1 MNLNIVQALIK
12 KEFKQIL
19 RDNSSLLTAFLMPLV
34 LLILFGFGIN
44 FDTNT
49 VNIGIVNQDNSDV
62 TRDIIEGLKNTKYLN
77 CYFYKN
83 TNFANKSLI
92 RGKIRGYLVF
102 PINFT
107 KEYKKLN
114 GRAEIQII
122 TDGSEPNTAK
132 FASTYIQG
140 VVASFLEYKQNEKRP
155 NKYTNKINIIN
166 RFRYNSSLKSINFIL
181 PGSLSIIMTMTGTI
195 LSALVIAREWER
207 GTMESIL
214 TMEVTKGEFIL
225 SKYISYFILGFLSI
239 IFCLFIIIF
248 IVRIPFLG
256 SYFWLFI
263 ESMAFMLTGIGTG
276 LLISTVFK
284 NQFLASQMAG
294 TIGFMP
300 SMMLSGLIYELDSAP
315 FFIRFVSFFV
325 PAKYYVSSITSLF
338 LSGVILKTLVLNLL
352 YMLFFAFLTGF
363 ITLKL
368 TKERLDEC

>member
-1 MNLNIVQALIK
+1 MNLNIVYALIK

-19 RDNSSLLTAFLMPLV
+19 RDNSSLLTAFLMPLI

-49 VNIGIVNQDNSDV
+49 VNIGIVNQDSSDV
-62 TRDIIEGLKNTKYLN
+62 TRDIIGGLKNTKYLN

-83 TNFANKSLI
+83 TKLANKSLI
-92 RGKIRGYLVF
+92 KGKIRGYLVF

-107 KEYKKLN
+107 KEYKKSN

-140 VVASFLEYKQNEKRP
+140 AVASFLEYKQNEKRLD
-155 NKYTNKINIIN
+155 KSTNKINIIN
-166 RFRYNSSLKSINFIL
+166 RFRYNSSLKSINFVL
-181 PGSLSIIMTMTGTI
+181 PGSLSIIMTMTGTV

-263 ESMAFMLTGIGTG
+263 ESVAFMLTGIGTG

-315 FFIRFVSFFV
+315 FFIRLVSFFV

-352 YMLFFAFLTGF
+352 YMLFFAFLMGF

-368 TKERLDEC
+368 TKERLSEC